1 MAEIN
6 NYSEISENFD
16 TIKTL
21 LNSIRAQGIL
31 NTSDVDKLLSGIN
44 SKLEKINTEDDIEL
58 IKVFLSELKSN
69 LDERHS
75 VLISKFGAIESLF
88 SNLLKNSSETLKSS
102 EVKEL
107 FDIVATNLSV
117 FSREVVSQKEI
128 LTDITLRLDNIQSDD
143 SKKKEVI
150 KNITN
155 LKTDI
160 EHLNNGFDSIVLSLN
175 ENFKTV
181 LKSIADV
188 DQTDMVTKFGEQITN
203 IVTSSNTILSA
214 LQLLDKK
221 NGDVE
226 AALKGLATQEDLNN
240 AKRSVIDLTTKNQE
254 LANSVQSLVE
264 KSYKM
269 DSLSEKIDASVDIV
283 AGLKSAIIDNDE
295 QSTHSILDKL
305 LNIENSL
312 RDVSSTRDFDTLQKS
327 LDSVIREILNSYVL
341 NITNIGE
348 DIKYKVAESNDKL
361 AQILEANI
369 TRTISDL
376 TSNTDSLGERI
387 QESQNSIA
395 GLCKSSFG
403 DITDAITGL
412 KNIISQLDENNV
424 SSNNAIFSNITDRLA
439 IFENSLKNSLEKQ
452 EDFVSNSS
460 EKLVEQLSA
469 LKQISDSLDYKMDS
483 SVIEI
488 NNAKQELSGLKGSID
503 EVLALDFINAMK
515 NLKVDLYA
523 IKQDLTELT
532 ETTGTELSEKLQNDM
547 FGKYELLI
555 SRLDNVEDEVKS
567 VQKSALS
574 EIHTILDKISS
585 SIVDILS
592 YVSVRAENSTL
603 ELDSKL
609 ADIAKIV
616 KDNNLSYIENV
627 KDAIDSIRGQVE
639 DNLNN
644 ISDKSS
650 AKIDTINTTISDN
663 TYAIR
668 DDILKSYN
676 KLIEVQANFD
686 EIKEALKLNNL
697 TLTTN
702 VDSVLE
708 TADSVKADF
717 EVKLATLKNNLLDKV
732 SEFKKE
738 FTCENADNISE
749 IKFNSESLH
758 AKALE
763 QSLKLKDELCG
774 EIESIADNLKLKISD
789 LKENIASATLKVE
802 SSNNGVVN
810 YIKDDFAT
818 ELNTSLDEFKGNV
831 DNILSD
837 INSTAQSTSGV
848 VNELELSIKELST
861 ETKNSLAATLAKVLD
876 NFVSL
881 KSLINTI
888 GEQNSEDMKY
898 NAESIKQDFSELK
911 QRFESLD
918 SMVDDDLS
926 RQFTLFERNFDT
938 LTALISN
945 ETERNAEVLSEHID
959 AHLKNTSDII
969 SEALSEKLD
978 EYKAQIETIFD
989 NLKLQGDSQA
999 DYIKEK
1005 VSGLNRVLESAI
1017 ENQNKT
1023 LAERISEISLELNDV
1038 LSKNIDITREDY
1050 DGLKD
1055 KLIGITSDIESN
1067 NSMLVDSLKEQIGD
1081 MTKYIDSGIVTHA
1094 QDISSKID
1102 DLSSELN
1109 DTTAKIKDLS
1119 FELNNTTTKIDDLSS
1134 EFNNTNLKISNI
1146 ESGVNDKISD
1156 SKEEIISLQDNFFN
1170 KVETANND
1178 FLAQIKSK
1186 MDSIKEYLTEDSETR
1201 KETDKNNIE
1210 AIVSLIS
1217 DELSGLKQNTI
1228 TYNDVMTSLLKEQVN
1243 ILSSDIHKETNSIVN
1258 DLLEQFAMFKDAQK
1272 DDISTYTDKIENTV
1286 EGYIVDAVND
1296 LKSYYDVKTDSTILN
1311 SKLDNLRLDMEKTS
1325 DDVLENINKLLD
1337 VSVFS
1342 NAIDGLKN
1350 ANEVLISS
1358 MADKLNKQIQTY
1370 INENVTETLESS
1382 INTFDQN
1389 FINEVVREYD
1399 DLHQIAKSQNE
1410 IIEDVSGKLDKILEE
1425 FGQSTENIEESLR
1438 SRVQGINDSV
1448 ANLTADFAELKNKL
1462 YGNTNSTGLC
1472 SQVNDI
1478 ESLVKTQLGYIDD
1491 INELCCNSLPE
1502 IAEIGTLVKHGIM
1515 TSLNEMSSKVASS
1528 EDISHDLSKL
1538 KSDIIT
1544 QLISVF
1550 NQISF
1555 VTEQEEIL
1563 DFIQEKHDELITIFS
1578 HIVTTSGDFEAKV
1591 DSLKGDINNLNEKI
1605 NSIISSDGNVDYIY
1619 SLQDL
1624 ESDIANLRV
1633 VLNEMKTDSKSKELD
1648 ELVASTN
1655 NIYELVEAIKAGMPN
1670 LENLADDIVSI
1681 SSRTNKLLLSSD
1693 ESYKTL
1699 QDNLQDFKLVINDLD
1714 ERTRNFAQDAGLDKI
1729 DSKLGAINTMI
1740 QNGAKTN
1747 QVFNQVF
1754 EYLAEWVDNAGAKIT
1769 AISDKVET
1777 LDDIG
1782 QIKVMLEDLKAEA
1795 EDTTASNEL
1804 IEAMSNVFD
1813 KQTKR
1818 ISSLE
1823 SKLDRIIVDNTINA
1837 KNNKLDLSP
1846 MEETLNRFLVAMDD
1860 KIESQQKK
1868 IDMLEAKLSE
1878 VVDNKDTA
1886 QLTKKV
1892 GGMDRQIAK
1901 LNKSIEKIASHVV
1914 EK

>member
-6 NYSEISENFD
+6 NYSEISENFN

-21 LNSIRAQGIL
+21 LNSIRAQGVL
-31 NTSDVDKLLSGIN
+31 NTSDVDKLLTGIN
-44 SKLEKINTEDDIEL
+44 SKLERINTEDDIEL

-88 SNLLKNSSETLKSS
+88 SNLLKNSSETLKSG

-181 LKSIADV
+181 IKSISDV
-188 DQTDMVTKFGEQITN
+188 DQTDMVTQFGGQIAD

-221 NGDVE
+221 NSDVE
-226 AALKGLATQEDLNN
+226 SALKGLATQEDLNN
-240 AKRSVIDLTTKNQE
+240 TKRSVVDLTTKSQE
-254 LANSVQSLVE
+254 LTNSVQSLVE

-269 DSLSEKIDASVDIV
+269 DSLAEKIDASVNIV
-283 AGLKSAIIDNDE
+283 AGLKSAIIDSDE

-305 LNIENSL
+305 LLIEDSL
-312 RDVSSTRDFDTLQKS
+312 KDVSSTKDFDELQHS
-327 LDSVIREILNSYVL
+327 LDSVIREILDNYVL

-395 GLCKSSFG
+395 GLCKSSFS
-403 DITDAITGL
+403 DINEALAGL
-412 KNIISQLDENNV
+412 KDVISQLDENNV
-424 SSNNAIFSNITDRLA
+424 SSSNAIFSNITDRLA
-439 IFENSLKNSLEKQ
+439 IFENSLKNSLERQ

-460 EKLVEQLSA
+460 EKLVEQLAA
-469 LKQISDSLDYKMDS
+469 LKQLSNNLDYKMDS

-488 NNAKQELSGLKGSID
+488 NNTKQELSGLKGSVD
-503 EVLALDFINAMK
+503 EVLALDFTNTVK

-532 ETTGTELSEKLQNDM
+532 ESTSCDLSEKLRNDM

-555 SRLDNVEDEVKS
+555 TRLDNVEDEVKS
-567 VQKSALS
+567 VQQSALS
-574 EIHTILDKISS
+574 EIHNILDKISS

-592 YVSVRAENSTL
+592 YVSVRAENGTL

-616 KDNNLSYIENV
+616 KDNNLSYIENL
-627 KDAIDSIRGQVE
+627 KDAIDSIRGQIE
-639 DNLNN
+639 DNLCN
-644 ISDKSS
+644 IADKSS
-650 AKIDTINTTISDN
+650 DKIDSINTTISDN

-676 KLIEVQANFD
+676 KLIDVQSNFD
-686 EIKEALKLNNL
+686 EIKEALNVNNL

-708 TADSVKADF
+708 SAESVKTDF
-717 EVKLATLKNNLLDKV
+717 EVQLAALKNNLLDKV

-738 FTCENADNISE
+738 FTCENADSISE
-749 IKFNSESLH
+749 IKFNAENMH
-758 AKALE
+758 AKVIE
-763 QSLKLKDELCG
+763 QSLKLKEELRD
-774 EIESIADNLKLKISD
+774 EIENIIDNLKLKISD
-789 LKENIASATLKVE
+789 LKENVVSTNLKVE
-802 SSNNGVVN
+802 SSNNDLIN
-810 YIKDDFAT
+810 Y
-818 ELNTSLDEFKGNV
+818 V
-831 DNILSD
+831 
-837 INSTAQSTSGV
+837 
-848 VNELELSIKELST
+848 KEHST
-861 ETKNSLAATLAKVLD
+861 ETEKSLTVTLAKVMD

-881 KSLINTI
+881 KSLINSI
-888 GEQNSEDMKY
+888 GEQNADDMKY
-898 NAESIKQDFSELK
+898 NAESLKQDFAELK
-911 QRFESLD
+911 QRFENLD
-918 SMVDDDLS
+918 STVDEDLD
-926 RQFTLFERNFDT
+926 RQFSLFERNFDT
-938 LTALISN
+938 LTSLMSN
-945 ETERNAEVLSEHID
+945 EIQRNTDVLSEQID
-959 AHLKNTSDII
+959 KHLKNSSEII
-969 SEALSEKLD
+969 TEAVSSRLEG
-978 EYKAQIETIFD
+978 YKAQIETLFNNI
-989 NLKLQGDSQA
+989 KLQGNAQSSF
-999 DYIKEK
+999 IKER
-1005 VSGLNRVLESAI
+1005 VLGLNQALESAL
-1017 ENQNKT
+1017 ETQNNDISEK
-1023 LAERISEISLELNDV
+1023 ISEISLELNNV
-1038 LSKNIDITREDY
+1038 LTKNIELTREDY
-1050 DGLKD
+1050 DGLKER
-1055 KLIGITSDIESN
+1055 LISITSDIESN

-1081 MTKYIDSGIVTHA
+1081 MTKYIDSGIAAQV
-1094 QDISSKID
+1094 QDISSKIE
-1102 DLSSELN
+1102 DLSS
-1109 DTTAKIKDLS
+1109 DL
-1119 FELNNTTTKIDDLSS
+1119 
-1134 EFNNTNLKISNI
+1134 
-1146 ESGVNDKISD
+1146 
-1156 SKEEIISLQDNFFN
+1156 KE
-1170 KVETANND
+1170 A
-1178 FLAQIKSK
+1178 
-1186 MDSIKEYLTEDSETR
+1186 
-1201 KETDKNNIE
+1201 DKNNIE
-1210 AIVSLIS
+1210 SIVNLIS
-1217 DELSGLKQNTI
+1217 DELAGLKKNTI
-1228 TYNDVMTSLLKEQVN
+1228 TCNDVLTNLVKEQ
-1243 ILSSDIHKETNSIVN
+1243 IDSLTTDIQKETDVIVN

-1286 EGYIVDAVND
+1286 EGYIIDAVND
-1296 LKSYYDVKTDSTILN
+1296 LKSYYDVKTDSSLLN
-1311 SKLDNLRLDMEKTS
+1311 SKLDNLRIELEKTS

-1342 NAIDGLKN
+1342 NAIDGLKS
-1350 ANEVLISS
+1350 ANEVLVSS
-1358 MADKLNKQIQTY
+1358 MADKLNNQIQTF
-1370 INENVTETLESS
+1370 INENVTEYLDDS
-1382 INTFDQN
+1382 IKAFDQN
-1389 FINEVVREYD
+1389 FINGVVNEYD
-1399 DLHQIAKSQNE
+1399 ELHQIAKNQNE
-1410 IIEDVSGKLDKILEE
+1410 IIKTISAKLDCILEE
-1425 FGQSTENIEESLR
+1425 FGRSSEDISESLHLKI
-1438 SRVQGINDSV
+1438 QGINNAVES
-1448 ANLTADFAELKNKL
+1448 LTTDFAELKNKL
-1462 YGNTNSTGLC
+1462 YGNSNCTGLC
-1472 SQVNDI
+1472 NQVNDI
-1478 ESLVKTQLGYIDD
+1478 ESLVRSQLGYIDD

-1502 IAEIGTLVKHGIM
+1502 IAEIGTLVKHSII

-1528 EDISHDLSKL
+1528 DDISHDLNVL

-1544 QLISVF
+1544 QLINVF

-1555 VTEQEEIL
+1555 VAEQEEIL
-1563 DFIQEKHDELITIFS
+1563 EFIQEKHDELITILS
-1578 HIVTTSGDFEAKV
+1578 HIVTTSDNFESKV
-1591 DSLKGDINNLNEKI
+1591 DSIKVDINSLNEKI
-1605 NSIISSDGNVDYIY
+1605 NSIISSEGDVDYIY

-1633 VLNEMKTDSKSKELD
+1633 VLNEMKTDSKSQELD
-1648 ELVASTN
+1648 ELVTSTN

-1754 EYLAEWVDNAGAKIT
+1754 EYLAEWVDSAGAKINS
-1769 AISDKVET
+1769 ISDKIET

-1795 EDTTASNEL
+1795 EDTSTSNEL

-1813 KQTKR
+1813 KQTRK

-1823 SKLDRIIVDNTINA
+1823 SKLDRIIVDNTINS

-1878 VVDNKDTA
+1878 VVDSKDTA

>member
-44 SKLEKINTEDDIEL
+44 SKLEKINTGDDVEL

-143 SKKKEVI
+143 TKKKEVI

-181 LKSIADV
+181 LKSISDV
-188 DQTDMVTKFGEQITN
+188 DQTDMVTQFGEKITD
-203 IVTSSNTILSA
+203 IVTSSNAILSA
-214 LQLLDKK
+214 LQLLNKK
-221 NGDVE
+221 NEDVE
-226 AALKGLATQEDLNN
+226 GALKGLATQEDLNN
-240 AKRSVIDLTTKNQE
+240 AKRSVADLSAKNQDLT
-254 LANSVQSLVE
+254 NSVQSLVE

-269 DSLSEKIDASVDIV
+269 DSLAEKIDASVNIV
-283 AGLKSAIIDNDE
+283 AGLKSAIMDSDE
-295 QSTHSILDKL
+295 QSTHSIIDKL
-305 LNIENSL
+305 LTIEDSL
-312 RDVSSTRDFDTLQKS
+312 KDVSSTRDFEELQKT
-327 LDSVIREILNSYVL
+327 LDSVIREILDNYVL
-341 NITNIGE
+341 KITNIGE

-369 TRTISDL
+369 TRTITDL
-376 TSNTDSLGERI
+376 TSNTDSLGARI

-395 GLCKSSFG
+395 GLCKSSFE
-403 DITDAITGL
+403 DITEAITGL
-412 KNIISQLDENNV
+412 KGIIAQLDENNV

-503 EVLALDFINAMK
+503 EVLALDFTNAMK

-523 IKQDLTELT
+523 IKQDLSELT
-532 ETTGTELSEKLQNDM
+532 ETTGTELSEKLRNDM

-567 VQKSALS
+567 AQQNALS
-574 EIHTILDKISS
+574 EIHNILDKISS

-609 ADIAKIV
+609 ADLAKIV

-639 DNLNN
+639 DNLSN

-686 EIKEALKLNNL
+686 EIKEALKVNNL

-717 EVKLATLKNNLLDKV
+717 EVKLASLKNNLLDKV
-732 SEFKKE
+732 TEFKKE

-758 AKALE
+758 AKAIE
-763 QSLKLKDELCG
+763 QSLKLKDELRS
-774 EIESIADNLKLKISD
+774 EIENIADNLKLKIAD
-789 LKENIASATLKVE
+789 LKENVTSATLKVE
-802 SSNNGVVN
+802 SSNNGVID
-810 YIKDDFAT
+810 YIKDDFGT
-818 ELNTSLDEFKGNV
+818 ELNTSLNEFKGSV
-831 DNILSD
+831 DDILSD
-837 INSTAQSTSGV
+837 INSTAQGTAEV
-848 VNELELSIKELST
+848 VNGLELSIKELST
-861 ETKNSLAATLAKVLD
+861 ENKNSLAAALAKLLD

-881 KSLINTI
+881 KSLINSI
-888 GEQNSEDMKY
+888 GEQSSEDMKY
-898 NAESIKQDFSELK
+898 NAENLKQDFSELK
-911 QRFESLD
+911 QKFESLD
-918 SMVDDDLS
+918 STVDEDLS
-926 RQFTLFERNFDT
+926 RQFALFERNFDT
-938 LTALISN
+938 LTALISS
-945 ETERNAEVLSEHID
+945 ETERNIENLSKRMD
-959 AHLKNTSDII
+959 THLGNTSE
-969 SEALSEKLD
+969 SLRTAVMSSLD
-978 EYKAQIETIFD
+978 GYKAQIEKIFN
-989 NLKLQGDSQA
+989 NLRLQGNSQSVF
-999 DYIKEK
+999 IKERVTELNK
-1005 VSGLNRVLESAI
+1005 VLDSALEG
-1017 ENQNKT
+1017 QNKN
-1023 LAERISEISLELNDV
+1023 LADRMSELSSELNDV
-1038 LSKNIDITREDY
+1038 LSKNIEVTRDDY
-1050 DGLKD
+1050 DGFKE
-1055 KLIGITSDIESN
+1055 KLLSITSDIENHNTS
-1067 NSMLVDSLKEQIGD
+1067 LVDSLQEKIDD
-1081 MTKYIDSGIVTHA
+1081 MTKYIDSGIAA
-1094 QDISSKID
+1094 QYQDVESKIGDISSELSEKID
-1102 DLSSELN
+1102 SIVLGIKENN
-1109 DTTAKIKDLS
+1109 DVRK
-1119 FELNNTTTKIDDLSS
+1119 EID
-1134 EFNNTNLKISNI
+1134 EQNI
-1146 ESGVNDKISD
+1146 ESI
-1156 SKEEIISLQDNFFN
+1156 
-1170 KVETANND
+1170 ANLLSEK
-1178 FLAQIKSK
+1178 LA
-1186 MDSIKEYLTEDSETR
+1186 E
-1201 KETDKNNIE
+1201 
-1210 AIVSLIS
+1210 
-1217 DELSGLKQNTI
+1217 LKQNANLC
-1228 TYNDVMTSLLKEQVN
+1228 NDVITSLVKEQVD
-1243 ILSSDIHKETNSIVN
+1243 IISTDIHKEANAIVN

-1272 DDISTYTDKIENTV
+1272 DDISTYTERIENVV

-1296 LKSYYDVKTDSTILN
+1296 LKSYCDIKTDSSILD
-1311 SKLDNLRLDMEKTS
+1311 SKLDNLRIEMEKTS

-1342 NAIDGLKN
+1342 NAIDGLKS

-1358 MADKLNKQIQTY
+1358 MADKLNNQIQSY
-1370 INENVTETLESS
+1370 INENITETLENS
-1382 INTFDQN
+1382 ISTFDQN
-1389 FINEVVREYD
+1389 FVNEVVREYD
-1399 DLHQIAKSQNE
+1399 DLHQIARNQNE
-1410 IIEDVSGKLDKILEE
+1410 IVEDISDKLDKILKE
-1425 FGQSTENIEESLR
+1425 FGQSAENIEESLR
-1438 SRVQGINDSV
+1438 SKVQGINDSV
-1448 ANLTADFAELKNKL
+1448 AGLTADFAELKNKL
-1462 YGNTNSTGLC
+1462 YGNSNSAGLC
-1472 SQVNDI
+1472 NQVNDI

-1515 TSLNEMSSKVASS
+1515 TSLNEMSSKVALS
-1528 EDISHDLSKL
+1528 EDISHDLNQL

-1578 HIVTTSGDFEAKV
+1578 HIVTTSDNFEAKV
-1591 DSLKGDINNLNEKI
+1591 DSIKGDINSLNEKI

-1648 ELVASTN
+1648 ELVSSTN

-1878 VVDNKDTA
+1878 VVDSKDTA